1 MKIVIKNKINRLCDT
16 TVYDL
21 CIQLDKELNN
31 VVCSCKDEYSVS
43 RFLIVKES
51 DCSKEVWVS
60 AKLTK
65 TKNKVINNIYKWV
78 CFDIDLTTLSLTSDN
93 VTLNLQN
100 ININTI
106 GTYYLFYI
114 KLKY

>member
-31 VVCSCKDEYSVS
+31 VVCSCKDEYSIS

-51 DCSKEVWVS
+51 DYSEQVWVS

-65 TKNKVINNIYKWV
+65 TKNK
-78 CFDIDLTTLSLTSDN
+78 
-93 VTLNLQN
+93 
-100 ININTI
+100 
-106 GTYYLFYI
+106 I
-114 KLKY
+114 KVLLKEII